1 MNVTDTLML
10 IRPANFGYNPETA
23 LTNSFQKDLDLP
35 EIKKRSLKEF
45 DRFTEQLKAV
55 NIQTIIIEDTDNPAK
70 PDAVFPNNWIS
81 FHPDGKVIL
90 YPMQAVNRRLERR
103 TDILNKLREEFE
115 ISEVI
120 DLTRHE
126 NERKFLEGT
135 GSIVFDH
142 SNRIAYASLSP
153 RTDYDVL
160 VKVCSMI
167 GYEPFT
173 FRTYDSKNELVYHTN
188 VMMCIAGSFAV
199 VCLESVDEKD
209 RERLKKSLEKTRDI
223 IVITPDQM
231 NLFAGNMLYVKS
243 LTGDPVMI
251 MSLSAF
257 KSLNDEQL
265 NRIEKECSILPVDI
279 STIEAIGGGSARCML
294 AEVFLPSRST

>member
-120 DLTRHE
+120 DLTRYE

-135 GSIVFDH
+135 GSVVFDH

-209 RERLKKSLEKTRDI
+209 RERLKKSLEKTRDV

-257 KSLNDEQL
+257 KSLNDQQL

-279 STIEAIGGGSARCML
+279 STIETIGGGSARCML